1 MRRFMQLADDSDA
14 QVRANALWG
23 LGRFLL
29 LGEYGEIDD
38 DLAREAQEIALRMH
52 SDGSQ
57 PTNVRRRA
65 LEALGNSSHPRVEG
79 LIRRA
84 YSSDNRELRV
94 GAIHAMGRTCN
105 PVWGECLLEE
115 LDSGDSE
122 IVYLAI
128 TACGQV
134 QLQAAVKRLGE
145 FAESEDEELQYA
157 AIEALGEIGGQ
168 RVMSTLDAL
177 EDLFEEDMEPELRH
191 RRSAGS
197 RVPQYYAQGARVE
210 SWLALRQ
217 HCASDSEH
225 GLHLH
230 GQAHV
235 ALDFEFASH
244 KGLHGVQRAT
254 SDSVPVVAAART
266 VISAASTAP
275 SPDSAAPSAILIQN
289 SPPLSPLKSKAMVAA
304 TPTALSGAKCSTM
317 PGNIAWISCAS
328 AMLPS

>member
-1 MRRFMQLADDSDA
+1 MNEYEQYLEEMRGKKPPLDEVMAALQASEANREGVIPATVIYGLSELSKADRNRLATQWPDLSADLKARVLRALYEVSGGLFELSFGAIAEISLNDADSAVRAAAIDTLWFDESPQIMRRFMQLADDSDA

-29 LGEYGEIDD
+29 LGEYGEIDA

-52 SDGSQ
+52 TDASQ

-84 YSSDNRELRV
+84 YASDNRELRV

-122 IVYLAI
+122 IVFLAI

-145 FAESEDEELQYA
+145 IAESEDEELQYA

-177 EDLFEEDMEPELRH
+177 EDLFEEDMEL
-191 RRSAGS
+191 G
-197 RVPQYYAQGARVE
+197 YAIGEARE
-210 SWLALRQ
+210 
-217 HCASDSEH
+217 
-225 GLHLH
+225 
-230 GQAHV
+230 
-235 ALDFEFASH
+235 
-244 KGLHGVQRAT
+244 
-254 SDSVPVVAAART
+254 
-266 VISAASTAP
+266 AAS
-275 SPDSAAPSAILIQN
+275 
-289 SPPLSPLKSKAMVAA
+289 LSF
-304 TPTALSGAKCSTM
+304 TPRERALSLG
-317 PGNIAWISCAS
+317 
-328 AMLPS
+328 